1 MWVGVLEGE
10 SVWVG
15 EVREYE
21 EVEFQGEREEP
32 GGGDEVDG
40 RVGGEG
46 FCGFLRQLHC

>member
-1 MWVGVLEGE
+1 MWVSVFEGE

-15 EVREYE
+15 EVREYK

-32 GGGDEVDG
+32 GGGGKVDG

-46 FCGFLRQLHC
+46 FCG